1 MRAKD
6 ATWVGTFDTAE
17 EAARAHDQEARK
29 LKGKDAVQLN
39 YPSSKKRKADAGS
52 GRPAKAMRKPGG
64 ASASATAEA
73 RPAAAAKG
81 VAPARPGRKH
91 GVKDWPRGPGQWA
104 VGDQCDAANRDGVF
118 YEATVV
124 QMHLTR
130 TCKFRFTGWVDG
142 DEKKGDGSHKWDEWI
157 DIQSPRLAPFRT
169 KSRKTDPATRKG
181 TAASAKAAKAAA
193 QGGAK
198 QQKAAA
204 AAAPDARAAQPSEW
218 SAADES
224 RVARLPDRSR
234 SQEEWDA
241 LAAQRF
247 PGRTGTALRFKHRAL
262 VGEPA
267 PPRNPG
273 AQKKAAK
280 PTKKAAQKAAAKPGK
295 ARRFEFCALC
305 QKDIT
310 ETPRGCGPRSKG
322 TLRIARPGKRRK
334 VENAFHQHCAPLPPA
349 RVCLPGIF
357 SSLISW
363 WWGRHGAV
371 VAGPGA
377 GE

>member
-1 MRAKD
+1 M
-6 ATWVGTFDTAE
+6 
-17 EAARAHDQEARK
+17 
-29 LKGKDAVQLN
+29 
-39 YPSSKKRKADAGS
+39 
-52 GRPAKAMRKPGG
+52 
-64 ASASATAEA
+64 
-73 RPAAAAKG
+73 
-81 VAPARPGRKH
+81 
-91 GVKDWPRGPGQWA
+91 
-104 VGDQCDAANRDGVF
+104 VGDQCDAANRDGIF

-130 TCKFRFTGWVDG
+130 TCKFAFTGWVDG
-142 DEKKGDGSHKWDEWI
+142 DEKKGDGSQKWDEWI

-169 KSRKTDPATRKG
+169 KSRETDPATKKG
-181 TAASAKAAKAAA
+181 TAAAAKAAKAAA

-204 AAAPDARAAQPSEW
+204 AAAAPDARAAQPPEW

-224 RVARLPDRSR
+224 RVARIPDRSR
-234 SQEEWDA
+234 SQDEWDA

-247 PGRTGTALRFKHRAL
+247 PGRTGTALRFKHRQL

-267 PPRNPG
+267 PRNPA

-280 PTKKAAQKAAAKPGK
+280 PAKKAAQKAAAKPGK

-305 QKDIT
+305 EKDLT

-334 VENAFHQHCAPLPPA
+334 VENAFHQHCAPPACPA
-349 RVCLPGIF
+349 RVCLPGQF
-357 SSLISW
+357 FELNL
-363 WWGRHGAV
+363 V
-371 VAGPGA
+371 VGA
-377 GE
+377 GMEQWLLGQMQESKRA